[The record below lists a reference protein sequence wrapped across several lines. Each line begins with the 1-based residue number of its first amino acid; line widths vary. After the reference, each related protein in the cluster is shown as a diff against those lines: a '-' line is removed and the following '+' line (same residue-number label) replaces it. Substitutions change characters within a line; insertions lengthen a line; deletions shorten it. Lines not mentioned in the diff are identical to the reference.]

1 MEHALP
7 SYSKLLRAL
16 GSPPRKQ
23 EPAWQRV
30 ATLVMFTCPILAVCV
45 AAVIWALAVDYAWL
59 WITYGLL
66 VIGAIGL
73 FVNMAGM
80 LLEASTLV
88 KDPGLSLASMLD
100 EGVMAEMVLAESLAG
115 TPVHDLKNALT
126 RLDSELSER
135 ERWSNVIKH
144 FAMLVPAMLLVAS
157 SKVLHLDDA
166 KADLLKIAGASLIVG
181 VSVGAIM
188 TSRGI
193 FQLRRL
199 AATLRYSI
207 DSREQASEA
216 TAAKKPKIRKVSR
229 TRGAVRGNVSH

>member
-1 MEHALP
+1 
-7 SYSKLLRAL
+7 
-16 GSPPRKQ
+16 
-23 EPAWQRV
+23 
-30 ATLVMFTCPILAVCV
+30 MFTCPILAVCV